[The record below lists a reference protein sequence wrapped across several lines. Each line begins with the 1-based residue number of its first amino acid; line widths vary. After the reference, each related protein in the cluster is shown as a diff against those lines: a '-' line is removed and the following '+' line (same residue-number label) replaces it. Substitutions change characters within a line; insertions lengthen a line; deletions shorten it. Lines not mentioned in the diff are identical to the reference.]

1 MTAPAT
7 TLAPV
12 RVQLDDGFGNL
23 VDVEV
28 LAQLPGD
35 RAHVRF
41 IHSGADLI
49 VPAKVLLVDGD
60 RYDTTAQARD
70 AAAFLEGPV
79 RLTDAQLEVL
89 RALGNAGRYGLTDD
103 DHENLNGLRGDSAGK
118 RRLELVRMNLVEGTT
133 YTRLTRR
140 GSPARVWRITARGEW
155 TLARALARAHPA

>member
-1 MTAPAT
+1 VNAHDATAP
-7 TLAPV
+7 LV

-28 LAQLPGD
+28 LAQMPGD

-41 IHSGADLI
+41 VNSGAHMV
-49 VPAKVLLVDGD
+49 VPARLLVVDGD

-79 RLTDAQLEVL
+79 RLTDAQLDVL
-89 RALGNAGRYGLTDD
+89 RALGNAGHYGLTDD
-103 DHENLNGLRGDSAGK
+103 EHENLNGLRGDSAGK
-118 RRLELVRMNLVEGTT
+118 RRLELKRMNLVEDTT

-140 GSPARVWRITARGEW
+140 GAPARVWRITARGEW